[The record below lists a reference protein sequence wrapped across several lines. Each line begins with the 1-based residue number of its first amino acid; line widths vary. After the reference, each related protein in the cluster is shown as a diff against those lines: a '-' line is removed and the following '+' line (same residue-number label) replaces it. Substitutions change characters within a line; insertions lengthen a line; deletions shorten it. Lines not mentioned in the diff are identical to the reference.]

1 MNTFIR
7 PPRLRPG
14 DRVMLVAPAG
24 PVPPDKLEIA
34 LARVRVLELEPV
46 LGKAV
51 RQQNGYL
58 AGPDSA
64 RAADL
69 QRAIDDP
76 DIAAI
81 WAVRGGYGGMRTLQ
95 HVDLAGLVQRPRAFI
110 GFSDNT
116 VIHLALA
123 RVGVVSFHGP
133 HAGSEAFPAA
143 TTECFRRVLWAAEPA
158 GRLPD
163 SISGPEPVTL
173 LGGIAQGPLAGGNLA
188 MLAAACGTPWQLHA
202 RGRIVVIEDVGE
214 PLYRIDRMLLQLRLA
229 GALEGAAGFVFG
241 RFTDM
246 PDDEDEDDPSLADV
260 LRAAIAPLQVPA
272 VLGLPIGHAHENWT
286 LPLGVQARLDADACT
301 LTVLEPAVA

>member
-1 MNTFIR
+1 
-7 PPRLRPG
+7 
-14 DRVMLVAPAG
+14 MLVAPAG

-34 LARVRVLELEPV
+34 LARARVLELEPV
-46 LGKAV
+46 LGEAV
-51 RQQNGYL
+51 RRRNGYL
-58 AGPDSA
+58 AGPDRA

-95 HVDLAGLVQRPRAFI
+95 HVDLAGLAHRPRAFI

-123 RVGVVSFHGP
+123 RLGVVSFHGP
-133 HAGSEAFPAA
+133 HAGSDAFPAA

-163 SISGPEPVTL
+163 PTNGPQPATL
-173 LGGIAQGPLAGGNLA
+173 LGGTAHGPLTGGNLA
-188 MLAAACGTPWQLHA
+188 MLAATCGTPWQLDA
-202 RGRIVVIEDVGE
+202 RGRIVVIEDIGE

-229 GALEGAAGFVFG
+229 GALNGAAGFVFG

-246 PDDEDEDDPSLADV
+246 PDDDEDDPSLADV
-260 LRAAIAPLQVPA
+260 LRAAVAPLRVPA
-272 VLGLPIGHAHENWT
+272 ALGLPIGHADENWT

-301 LTVLEPAVA
+301 LTVVEPAVA